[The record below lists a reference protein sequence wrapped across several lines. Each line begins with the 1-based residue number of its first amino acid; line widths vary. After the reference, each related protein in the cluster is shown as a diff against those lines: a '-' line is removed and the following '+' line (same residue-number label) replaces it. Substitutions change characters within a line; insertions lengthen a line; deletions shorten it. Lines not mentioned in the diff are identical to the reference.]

1 MLSHNHILL
10 TYKRASDEN
19 CQSCHRS
26 HRPVEV
32 NRRRVKPKIS
42 ILAACLTALL
52 FVSSGIAD
60 NKTFTSSSSG
70 GSTRIGSARVVK
82 AIGGASYVTD
92 TTEPWF
98 GYVPARIVHA
108 HVAAYDHNGKLLSEK
123 TAKINHSHPVRWH
136 LRSRPRASYAVFFP
150 YEASQIATVAAWTQ

>member
-1 MLSHNHILL
+1 MK
-10 TYKRASDEN
+10 TA
-19 CQSCHRS
+19 RS
-26 HRPVEV
+26 AIDPIARSRV

-42 ILAACLTALL
+42 ILAASL

-60 NKTFTSSSSG
+60 SKTFTSSSSG
-70 GSTRIGSARVVK
+70 GFTRIGSARVVK
-82 AIGGASYVTD
+82 AIGGGSYVTG

-108 HVAAYDHNGKLLSEK
+108 HVAAYDHNGKLLAEK
-123 TAKINHSHPVRWH
+123 TAKINHTHLVRWH

-150 YEASQIATVAAWTQ
+150 YEAPQIAKVTAWTQ

>member
-1 MLSHNHILL
+1 MKTAKSAIDPIA
-10 TYKRASDEN
+10 RA
-19 CQSCHRS
+19 RI
-26 HRPVEV
+26 
-32 NRRRVKPKIS
+32 NRQRVKPKAS
-42 ILAACLTALL
+42 ILAACLTGLL

-60 NKTFTSSSSG
+60 SKTFTSSSSG
-70 GSTRIGSARVVK
+70 GSTRIGSARVVN
-82 AIGGASYVTD
+82 AIGGGSFVTG

-123 TAKINHSHPVRWH
+123 TAKINHSHLVRWH

-150 YEASQIATVAAWTQ
+150 YEASQIAKVAAWAQ

>member
-1 MLSHNHILL
+1 MK
-10 TYKRASDEN
+10 TA
-19 CQSCHRS
+19 RS
-26 HRPVEV
+26 AIDPIARSRV

-60 NKTFTSSSSG
+60 SKTFTSSSSES
-70 GSTRIGSARVVK
+70 STRIGSARVVK
-82 AIGGASYVTD
+82 AIGGGSYVTG

-108 HVAAYDHNGKLLSEK
+108 HVAAYDHNGKLLAER
-123 TAKINHSHPVRWH
+123 P
-136 LRSRPRASYAVFFP
+136 LRSTTTTSLDGIYAHDHALPTQCCFPTNPLKSPR
-150 YEASQIATVAAWTQ
+150 